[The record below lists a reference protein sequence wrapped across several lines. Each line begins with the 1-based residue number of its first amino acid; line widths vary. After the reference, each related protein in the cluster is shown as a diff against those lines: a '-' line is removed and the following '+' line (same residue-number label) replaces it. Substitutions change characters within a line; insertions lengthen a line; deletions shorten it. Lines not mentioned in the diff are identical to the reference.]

1 MATLENLRGDKSQ
14 KSVAQLVGISKS
26 YLSLLENGR
35 RRMSLDI
42 AEKLS
47 KVYEVTMDDV
57 LKAYKR
63 CRLNED

>member
-1 MATLENLRGDKSQ
+1 MATLENLRGEKSQ

-47 KVYEVTMDDV
+47 KVYGVTMDDV

>member
-47 KVYEVTMDDV
+47 KVYGVTMDDV